1 MASELTAY
9 DTIGKR
15 IKIACVERSMKKN
28 ELAKAIGCGAGH
40 MSELVNDKQKPS
52 LDLLERLSST
62 LDKPVDY
69 FLTGETYYCKSYVI
83 QEEFVEIVDGLDPQ
97 RLKTY
102 LTLGYALL
110 KEQEQAEKVYQDKLK
125 LME

>member
-1 MASELTAY
+1 MALELSAY
-9 DTIGKR
+9 DSIGTR
-15 IKIACVERSMKKN
+15 IKIACVERNMKKN
-28 ELAKAIGCGAGH
+28 ELAEALGCGAGH
-40 MSELVNDKQKPS
+40 ISDLVNDKKKPS
-52 LDLLERLSST
+52 LDLLEKLSST
-62 LDKPVDY
+62 FDKPVDY

-110 KEQEQAEKVYQDKLK
+110 KEQEQAEKVYQDRLK